1 MEKLT
6 LEQIDHEIK
15 SLELKEKL
23 LTFDRNI
30 EMRYEEKLANQ
41 RLSVLQELRYLLTAT
56 KIDESMHYRIDR
68 KDLPRNLFH
77 VYLNH
82 FYSYHKF
89 PCELKLS
96 WYERLGN

>member
-41 RLSVLQELRYLLTAT
+41 KLSVLQELRYLLTST
-56 KIDESMHYRIDR
+56 KIDESKSIIGGESVY
-68 KDLPRNLFH
+68 RNLLDEEEE
-77 VYLNH
+77 YLVK
-82 FYSYHKF
+82 SKI
-89 PCELKLS
+89 LQIIKTL
-96 WYERLGN
+96 

>member
-30 EMRYEEKLANQ
+30 EMRYEEKIANQ
-41 RLSVLQELRYLLTAT
+41 KLSVLQELRYLLTST
-56 KIDESMHYRIDR
+56 KIDESKSIIGGESVY
-68 KDLPRNLFH
+68 RNLLDEAEE
-77 VYLNH
+77 YLVK
-82 FYSYHKF
+82 SKI
-89 PCELKLS
+89 LQIIKTL
-96 WYERLGN
+96 

>member
-23 LTFDRNI
+23 LTFERNI

-41 RLSVLQELRYLLTAT
+41 KLSVLQELRYLLTST
-56 KIDESMHYRIDR
+56 KIDESKSIIGGESVY
-68 KDLPRNLFH
+68 RNLLDEEEE
-77 VYLNH
+77 YLVK
-82 FYSYHKF
+82 SKI
-89 PCELKLS
+89 LQIIKTL
-96 WYERLGN
+96 

>member
-6 LEQIDHEIK
+6 LEQIDFELK

-56 KIDESMHYRIDR
+56 KIDESKSIVGGESVY
-68 KDLPRNLFH
+68 KNLLSE
-77 VYLNH
+77 YEE
-82 FYSYHKF
+82 
-89 PCELKLS
+89 ELVKMKLMKIIQ
-96 WYERLGN
+96 EL

>member
-41 RLSVLQELRYLLTAT
+41 KLSVLQELRYLLTST
-56 KIDESMHYRIDR
+56 KIDETKSIIGGESVY
-68 KDLPRNLFH
+68 RNLLDEEEEYM
-77 VYLNH
+77 VKSKILQII
-82 FYSYHKF
+82 KT
-89 PCELKLS
+89 L
-96 WYERLGN
+96 

>member
-56 KIDESMHYRIDR
+56 KIDESKSIVGGESVY
-68 KDLPRNLFH
+68 KNL
-77 VYLNH
+77 LNE
-82 FYSYHKF
+82 YEEEIVKMKM
-89 PCELKLS
+89 LKIIQSL
-96 WYERLGN
+96 

>member
-23 LTFDRNI
+23 LTFERNI

-41 RLSVLQELRYLLTAT
+41 KLSVLQELRYLLTST
-56 KIDESMHYRIDR
+56 KIDETKSIIGGESVY
-68 KDLPRNLFH
+68 RNLLDEEEEYM
-77 VYLNH
+77 V
-82 FYSYHKF
+82 K
-89 PCELKLS
+89 
-96 WYERLGN
+96 

>member
-23 LTFDRNI
+23 LTFERNI

-41 RLSVLQELRYLLTAT
+41 KLSVLQELRYLLTST
-56 KIDESMHYRIDR
+56 KIDETKSIIGGESVY
-68 KDLPRNLFH
+68 RNLLDEEEE
-77 VYLNH
+77 YLVK
-82 FYSYHKF
+82 SKI
-89 PCELKLS
+89 LQIIKTL
-96 WYERLGN
+96 